1 MANGIVIHLNAG
13 NEKRTEFFITDVV
26 RIGTDA
32 DCDLRIEPPK
42 DHRLSA
48 NNGVWIELQRGV
60 RGNYRITDFDDALD
74 LKLNREPLAPE
85 TRLKDGDKIA
95 LNDSEFSL
103 LFFSVPTTAA
113 MISSV
118 SRSAAAARVA
128 PFIET
133 AAIESA
139 ATDKRDDAKVFL
151 KEFTRELVREISWL
165 TKLIVLLIVVGT
177 LGGLFYL
184 GSGFYREMRRSREES
199 EEQGRIISQLK
210 DELTKNRT
218 EIGDLNRT
226 NKQIIDIVS
235 LAATLRNEYG
245 SGVCLL
251 VGTYDLV
258 DRTNGKQLRYPDPTV
273 IATPD
278 PFEPQLPQVSESGES
293 VSPNAPETA
302 QAQGNSPLTTE
313 GSGTPVEYDF
323 VGTGFHVG
331 SGFLLTNRHVVQPWA
346 NDERIKVLT
355 QLSNG
360 RARLRRLVVYFPG
373 FPNPFPVRVRDVAAK
388 EDLAIASI
396 DPNSIFP
403 EIPVLPIDVDSDAV
417 SIGKTVVTMG
427 YPNGPER
434 ILAMVDESEARSIQ
448 ARYGSNLQTLV
459 NFLSQTRRIQP
470 LTTQG
475 TITDLDARR
484 IVHDAKTAVGGSG
497 APLFG
502 QSGRVVGVNFGVF
515 TENTAA
521 NMAIPIKFA
530 LPMLQ
535 RAGWRSPEQQQES
548 TVEKTV
554 NSNVKPSNNS
564 VAANTAQNS
573 PARK

>member
-1 MANGIVIHLNAG
+1 MANGIVIHVVAG
-13 NEKRTEFFITDVV
+13 DEKRTEFFINERV
-26 RIGTDA
+26 RIGTDSA
-32 DCDLRIEPPK
+32 CDLRIEPPP
-42 DHRLSA
+42 DHQTA
-48 NNGVWIELQRGV
+48 AANGVWLELRRGV
-60 RGNYRITDFDDALD
+60 NGNYRIVYFDETLN
-74 LKLNREPLAPE
+74 LNLNRQPLALE

-95 LNDSEFSL
+95 FNDSEFSL
-103 LFFSVPTTAA
+103 LFFTVPSTAA
-113 MISSV
+113 AISSIT
-118 SRSAAAARVA
+118 RGGREARIA
-128 PFIET
+128 PFIEN

-139 ATDKRDDAKVFL
+139 ATAKRDDAKVFL
-151 KEFTRELVREISWL
+151 KEFTRELVQEISWV

-184 GSGFYREMRRSREES
+184 GSGFYKEIKRSREEA
-199 EEQGRIISQLK
+199 EEQGRVIGLLK

-218 EIGDLNRT
+218 EIGNLNKT

-258 DRTNGKQLRYPDPTV
+258 DKATGKQLRYPDPTV
-273 IATPD
+273 VATPD
-278 PFEPQLPQVSESGES
+278 PFEPQMPQVSESGENFA
-293 VSPNAPETA
+293 PANAPDAPQKQE
-302 QAQGNSPLTTE
+302 SPLTTE
-313 GSGTPVEYDF
+313 GNGTAVEYDF

-346 NDERIKVLT
+346 NDERIKVLA

-396 DPNSIFP
+396 DPNSVFP
-403 EIPVLPIDVDSDAV
+403 EIPVLPLDANSDAV

-459 NFLSQTRRIQP
+459 NFLAQTKRIQP

-475 TITDLDARR
+475 TITDLDTRR
-484 IVHDAKTAVGGSG
+484 VVHDAKTAVGGSG

-502 QSGRVVGVNFGVF
+502 QSGRVIGVNFGVF
-515 TENTAA
+515 TENTAG
-521 NMAIPIKFA
+521 NMAIPIKYA
-530 LPMLQ
+530 IPMLQ
-535 RAGWRSPEQQQES
+535 RAGWRSPEQQQSAEA
-548 TVEKTV
+548 EKTA
-554 NSNVKPSNNS
+554 NANTKPSNSS
-564 VAANTAQNS
+564 VAANTSQ
-573 PARK
+573 K

>member
-1 MANGIVIHLNAG
+1 MPNGIVIHVVAG
-13 NEKRTEFFITDVV
+13 DEKRTEFFINERV
-26 RIGTDA
+26 RIGTDPA
-32 DCDLRIEPPK
+32 CDLRIEPPP
-42 DHRLSA
+42 DHHLA
-48 NNGVWIELQRGV
+48 AANGVWLELRRGV
-60 RGNYRITDFDDALD
+60 NGNYRIAHFDDSVGLN
-74 LKLNREPLAPE
+74 LNRQTLALE

-95 LNDSEFSL
+95 LNDSELSL
-103 LFFSVPTTAA
+103 LFFSVPATGS
-113 MISSV
+113 MVSSLA
-118 SRSAAAARVA
+118 RGREARVA
-128 PFIET
+128 PFIEN

-139 ATDKRDDAKVFL
+139 ATAKRDDAKVFL
-151 KEFTRELVREISWL
+151 KEFTIELVREISWV
-165 TKLIVLLIVVGT
+165 TKLIALLIVLGT

-184 GSGFYREMRRSREES
+184 GSGLYKEMKRSREEAQ
-199 EEQGRIISQLK
+199 EQGKIISQLK
-210 DELTKNRT
+210 DELTRSRA
-218 EIGDLNRT
+218 EIGDLNKT

-245 SGVCLL
+245 SGICLL

-258 DRTNGKQLRYPDPTV
+258 DKATGKQLRYPDPTV
-273 IATPD
+273 VATPD
-278 PFEPQLPQVSESGES
+278 PFEPAPPQISESGENFTPTN
-293 VSPNAPETA
+293 VPDALQTQE
-302 QAQGNSPLTTE
+302 SPLTTE
-313 GSGTPVEYDF
+313 GNGTPVEYDF

-331 SGFLLTNRHVVQPWA
+331 SGYLLTNRHVVQPWS
-346 NDERIKVLT
+346 NDERIKVLA

-373 FPNPFPVRVRDVAAK
+373 FPNPFPVRVREVGTK

-396 DPNSIFP
+396 DPNSVFP
-403 EIPVLPIDVDSDAV
+403 EIPVLPLDVNSDAI

-459 NFLSQTRRIQP
+459 SFLAQTRRIQP

-502 QSGRVVGVNFGVF
+502 QSGRVIGVNFGVF
-515 TENTAA
+515 TENTAG

-530 LPMLQ
+530 IPMLQ
-535 RAGWRSPEQQQES
+535 RAGWRSPEQQQSAEA
-548 TVEKTV
+548 EKTA
-554 NSNVKPSNNS
+554 NANAKLPNTS
-564 VAANTAQNS
+564 VASNTSQ
-573 PARK
+573 R